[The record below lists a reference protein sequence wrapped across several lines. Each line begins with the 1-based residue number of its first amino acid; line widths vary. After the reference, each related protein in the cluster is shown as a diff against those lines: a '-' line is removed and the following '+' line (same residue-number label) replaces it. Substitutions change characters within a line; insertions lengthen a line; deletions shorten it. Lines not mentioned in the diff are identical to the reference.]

1 MIVVSLVSNSKCQ
14 EIAFQNYKKKWI
26 IFVFDFA
33 FKITVKLFCEKMRHC
48 EILLEIKVGKKCPHK
63 AHKHCFNRSDF
74 PPFDLFHK
82 IVIDLCVSAT
92 TTVLHL
98 SRNGN
103 SFRRIFHLYLSS
115 RTSFSLYRFCWWH
128 SFRKLSG
135 REYCTCSSR
144 STEVVILLGE
154 GESRPKEYAGLS
166 WSSSLKL
173 EQKLTRGAS
182 VVMGKLSPEKKYF
195 KGQGLGWRWF

>member
-1 MIVVSLVSNSKCQ
+1 M
-14 EIAFQNYKKKWI
+14 
-26 IFVFDFA
+26 
-33 FKITVKLFCEKMRHC
+33 KLFCEKMLHC

-82 IVIDLCVSAT
+82 IVIDLCVSSAT

-115 RTSFSLYRFCWWH
+115 RTFFPFVDFVDDIALENCQAENIALVR
-128 SFRKLSG
+128 LVVL
-135 REYCTCSSR
+135 R
-144 STEVVILLGE
+144 S
-154 GESRPKEYAGLS
+154 
-166 WSSSLKL
+166 
-173 EQKLTRGAS
+173 
-182 VVMGKLSPEKKYF
+182 
-195 KGQGLGWRWF
+195 

>member
-1 MIVVSLVSNSKCQ
+1 MIVVGLMSNSKYQ

-26 IFVFDFA
+26 IFVLHFA

-82 IVIDLCVSAT
+82 IVIDLC
-92 TTVLHL
+92 LCY

-103 SFRRIFHLYLSS
+103 SFRSRIFHLYLSP
-115 RTSFSLYRFCWWH
+115 RCTFFSLYRFCWWH

-154 GESRPKEYAGLS
+154 GESRLKEYAGLS
-166 WSSSLKL
+166 WSSSSLKL